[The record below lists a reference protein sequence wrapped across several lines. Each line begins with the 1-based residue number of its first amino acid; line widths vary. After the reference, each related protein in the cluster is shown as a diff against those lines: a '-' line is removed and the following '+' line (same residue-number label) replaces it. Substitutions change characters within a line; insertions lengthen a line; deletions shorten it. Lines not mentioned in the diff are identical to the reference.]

1 MFTELEKKTLTTPP
15 AVPAAVAAQHQSWF
29 QRRPIPVWIIFA
41 WASLQMFAV
50 LVEMSRI
57 HYFEQISSGL
67 VSPVHALIGFLF
79 PALFFLGGL
88 FLFMLR
94 KVTILFFGG
103 YLIWGV
109 AKIVFS
115 ALHVEYLSLA
125 LVAGICIYSLRLAK
139 KKMLR

>member
-1 MFTELEKKTLTTPP
+1 M
-15 AVPAAVAAQHQSWF
+15 V
-29 QRRPIPVWIIFA
+29 
-41 WASLQMFAV
+41 AV

-57 HYFEQISSGL
+57 HYLEQISSGL
-67 VSPVHALIGFLF
+67 VSPVHALIGVLF

-109 AKIVFS
+109 AKISFS

-125 LVAGICIYSLRLAK
+125 LVVGICIYSLRLAQK
-139 KKMLR
+139 KKLR